1 MADSFRF
8 ATCVLNVATYP
19 VGALMDATTSR
30 ISCIS
35 CGLNTNG
42 AMGFTKFDPF
52 LCSHSH
58 GRMPTSSI
66 FCLVLKV
73 SFSPKR
79 CLKNLSHMLRS
90 MCMTSKVYLVGSSWS
105 QHTLIHHYQF
115 PFTIYYCK
123 GLQLVLH

>member
-52 LCSHSH
+52 FVATAMGGCQPL
-58 GRMPTSSI
+58 PY
-66 FCLVLKV
+66 FV
-73 SFSPKR
+73 
-79 CLKNLSHMLRS
+79 
-90 MCMTSKVYLVGSSWS
+90 
-105 QHTLIHHYQF
+105 
-115 PFTIYYCK
+115 
-123 GLQLVLH
+123 